1 MRSSVRRL
9 VLAAAPLA
17 ACGVLLATAGPSAGA
32 ATGPSAVAA
41 TGPDA
46 APSARVLAADPAAAP
61 ITDPAPAPTPAG
73 DSSDGFSWG

>member
-17 ACGVLLATAGPSAGA
+17 ACGVLLAAAGPSAG
-32 ATGPSAVAA
+32 AA

-46 APSARVLAADPAAAP
+46 APSARVLASDPAAAP